1 VKISICARCTR
12 TFQKPI
18 DKEKQMI
25 FLYAQNKRHIAG
37 ICLKMFRKD
46 VEFVRNRND
55 LNKSDEI
62 AKK

>member
-1 VKISICARCTR
+1 VQDAQERFKNQSIR
-12 TFQKPI
+12 K
-18 DKEKQMI
+18 KQMI

>member
-1 VKISICARCTR
+1 
-12 TFQKPI
+12 
-18 DKEKQMI
+18 MI

-46 VEFVRNRND
+46 VEFSRNQND